1 MWKISEAE
9 GRRRCRRVA
18 VGLPEVGS
26 RGGGRKRK
34 GKRVRK
40 GGKGEKK
47 MKRKTM
53 LEE

>member
-1 MWKISEAE
+1 M
-9 GRRRCRRVA
+9 A

-26 RGGGRKRK
+26 KGGGRKRK
-34 GKRVRK
+34 GRK

-47 MKRKTM
+47 MKRKRKTM

>member
-1 MWKISEAE
+1 MWEFSETE

-34 GKRVRK
+34 G
-40 GGKGEKK
+40 EKK
-47 MKRKTM
+47 MKRKRKTM